1 MALNGPPGQ
10 ATCCFC
16 YCQLFVLTGVSN
28 QMLVGWTPNVNR
40 FVRYDNLCRGHTTG
54 AVGKKKKKM
63 ESNSFLLTSISCSWI
78 RTFLSL
84 FPYVCMCFVTVYLV
98 YVDCMLGTHPP
109 RERESASSV
118 ENEIKVI
125 DRLPVAS
132 LVDTTPPR
140 PTSVSH
146 LSLQYFL
153 LMDWGDVGG
162 MRFLVFYQLNDT
174 FLFDFFSPL
183 LFIHF
188 THFTQ

>member
-1 MALNGPPGQ
+1 MLFLLLSA
-10 ATCCFC
+10 FC
-16 YCQLFVLTGVSN
+16 ADWGLEPDASWLDAQRESIRPLRQPVP
-28 QMLVGWTPNVNR
+28 WTHNR
-40 FVRYDNLCRGHTTG
+40 GSRE
-54 AVGKKKKKM
+54 KKKKM

>member
-1 MALNGPPGQ
+1 M
-10 ATCCFC
+10 C
-16 YCQLFVLTGVSN
+16 V
-28 QMLVGWTPNVNR
+28 
-40 FVRYDNLCRGHTTG
+40 
-54 AVGKKKKKM
+54 
-63 ESNSFLLTSISCSWI
+63 
-78 RTFLSL
+78 
-84 FPYVCMCFVTVYLV
+84 CFVTVYLV

-174 FLFDFFSPL
+174 FPFDFFFPFIYSFYPIARERGGAL
-183 LFIHF
+183 SLAIRFDVICGKNGEHKYQIDDVDALAKSTRLFVH
-188 THFTQ
+188 

>member
-1 MALNGPPGQ
+1 
-10 ATCCFC
+10 
-16 YCQLFVLTGVSN
+16 
-28 QMLVGWTPNVNR
+28 
-40 FVRYDNLCRGHTTG
+40 
-54 AVGKKKKKM
+54 
-63 ESNSFLLTSISCSWI
+63 
-78 RTFLSL
+78 
-84 FPYVCMCFVTVYLV
+84 
-98 YVDCMLGTHPP
+98 MLGTHPP

-162 MRFLVFYQLNDT
+162 MSEGKEGGGSFPRYSIRRHLRKEWRA
-174 FLFDFFSPL
+174 
-183 LFIHF
+183 
-188 THFTQ
+188 